1 MEKLT
6 GLLLLYLSGFG
17 SAESYFAE
25 PDKLFTERPDDE
37 FLFELEDCLKDLRG
51 HWARVS
57 ELLECSSGKDL
68 DIELFGRKNFGG
80 LEKYFDENVG
90 TGKITLCDF
99 GRRCYKLWL
108 LFPWNICNDD
118 PFVIL
123 CYADEPL
130 DYGDEK
136 QSMELYRRAFDYFK
150 E

>member
-57 ELLECSSGKDL
+57 ELLECSSGKDF
-68 DIELFGRKNFGG
+68 DIELFGRKIFGG
-80 LEKYFDENVG
+80 LEN
-90 TGKITLCDF
+90 TLMKTSAQ
-99 GRRCYKLWL
+99 GR
-108 LFPWNICNDD
+108 
-118 PFVIL
+118 
-123 CYADEPL
+123 
-130 DYGDEK
+130 
-136 QSMELYRRAFDYFK
+136 
-150 E
+150 